1 MRWLVI
7 LSSVVVL
14 MVVLRHY
21 LRIRHRM
28 SCTHA
33 ALLDRE
39 ERMREQERLA
49 ALGAMSA
56 GLAHEMST
64 PLGAVS
70 CMNATRRKA
79 TEKVHAM
86 IAEREPDLAS
96 DEAYLRCLEI
106 LNEGDNVIDAGL
118 VQARNLLDQLR
129 SYAKNEKH
137 EPIATEL
144 HERIDGALL
153 LMHGMLKNR
162 IEVRR
167 EFGDLPNVV
176 CFPVKVTQIMLNL
189 LSNAARAMPESGVLT
204 VSTAVEAE
212 HAVIRVA
219 DDGEGIAPEVRDR
232 IFEFGFT
239 THGDRGGSGLGLAI
253 TSELVSMHEGTIEV
267 DSELGR
273 GTTFTVRLPLDLD
286 RRRVGSQAG

>member
-1 MRWLVI
+1 MRWLII

-21 LRIRHRM
+21 RGIRHRM

-86 IAEREPDLAS
+86 IAEREPGLAS

-106 LNEGDNVIDAGL
+106 LNESDTVIDAGL

-129 SYAKNEKH
+129 SYAKNERR
-137 EPIATEL
+137 EPVPTDL
-144 HERIDGALL
+144 HERIEGALL
-153 LMHGMLKNR
+153 LMNGMMKNR

-167 EFGDLPNVV
+167 EFGDLPDVV

-189 LSNAARAMPESGVLT
+189 VSNAARAMPETGVLT
-204 VSTAVEAE
+204 VATGIEDGQAIIS
-212 HAVIRVA
+212 VA
-219 DDGEGIAPEVRDR
+219 DDGEGIAPDDRDR

-239 THGDRGGSGLGLAI
+239 THGERGGSGLGLAI
-253 TSELVSMHEGTIEV
+253 TSELVSAHEGTIEV

-286 RRRVGSQAG
+286 RRRAGSQDG